1 MLSFTER
8 LKELILDIEMTGGSP
23 VQRLSPSPDLVLQ
36 LKGYAIKRLRE
47 EPEPLPRNV
56 EFFLLE
62 EFNEGFFE
70 KGIRVSLVHL
80 GEMGIADPEDVLKIL
95 RKVIDKRLNSILRK
109 DRSQQRLHHNDI
121 ISIDDAIVQSVNY
134 VWDEYGSEPT
144 ISYNFAKER
153 FLILWDYRRNKW
165 QTTGLGRFLLEL
177 KPLQAVAF
185 LLTIDLTFN
194 TGEQDTRHISASALK
209 SLLQPG
215 DRYERV
221 IIPLHREMLKRLG
234 VIRTLSRRHWEYEL
248 TPLGK
253 VVVESVV
260 HDDNPM
266 NEIVAA
272 LVQNEEQGIQ
282 FEGSEK
288 ELRELEALIISEA
301 MESTSRQSIENAVDL
316 YRKGSYVD
324 ASRVF
329 FPSIESIAN
338 QMLSIAGEDVSNHRK
353 FPGLARKVARLEEL
367 KLIPT
372 DLSKAIEIAI
382 GRNKVLHGEYEP
394 LEQEYAYPLCVAA
407 IIYLRRMLIEFARL
421 KAKPTLTARD
431 DNG

>member
-8 LKELILDIEMTGGSP
+8 LKELIFDVERTGGSP
-23 VQRLSPSPDLVLQ
+23 VQKLSPSPDLVLQ

-47 EPEPLPRNV
+47 EPGPLPRSV

-70 KGIRVSLVHL
+70 EGIRVSLVHL
-80 GEMGIADPEDVLKIL
+80 GEMGISNTEEVLAIL
-95 RKVIDKRLNSILRK
+95 RRVIDERLDGILR
-109 DRSQQRLHHNDI
+109 RGSSQQRPYHDET

-144 ISYNFAKER
+144 ILYNFAKER
-153 FLILWDYRRNKW
+153 FLILWDYHRNKW

-194 TGEQDTRHISASALK
+194 TGEQDTRHISANALR
-209 SLLQPG
+209 SLLQPR
-215 DRYERV
+215 DRYEHV
-221 IIPLHREMLKRLG
+221 IIPLHREMLRRLG

-253 VVVESVV
+253 AVVESVV
-260 HDDNPM
+260 EDSNPM
-266 NEIVAA
+266 NEIVTA
-272 LVQNEEQGIQ
+272 LVQSEEQGIQ
-282 FEGSEK
+282 FEGSDQ
-288 ELRELEALIISEA
+288 ELQALESQIKSEIIEN
-301 MESTSRQSIENAVDL
+301 TSRRSIENAIDL

-324 ASRVF
+324 AARVF
-329 FPSIESIAN
+329 FPSIESIAS
-338 QMLSIAGEDVSNHRK
+338 QMLLMAGEDVGDHKRL
-353 FPGLARKVARLEEL
+353 PGLASKVGRLEEL
-367 KLIPT
+367 KLIPA
-372 DLSKAIEIAI
+372 DLSKGIEIAVS
-382 GRNKVLHGEYEP
+382 RNKILHGEYEP

-407 IIYLRRMLIEFARL
+407 IIYLRRMLVEFTKSRATG
-421 KAKPTLTARD
+421 TLRA
-431 DNG
+431 

>member
-8 LKELILDIEMTGGSP
+8 LKELILDVETSGGSP
-23 VQRLSPSPDLVLQ
+23 VQKLSPSPDLVLQ

-47 EPEPLPRNV
+47 ESEPLPRSV

-70 KGIRVSLVHL
+70 EGIRVSLVHL
-80 GEMGIADPEDVLKIL
+80 GEMGITDSEDVLKIL

-109 DRSQQRLHHNDI
+109 DRSRQRLYHDDTI
-121 ISIDDAIVQSVNY
+121 TIDDAIVQSVDY

-144 ISYNFAKER
+144 ILYNFAKQR
-153 FLILWDYRRNKW
+153 FLILWDYHRNRW

-194 TGEQDTRHISASALK
+194 TGERDTRHMSTDALR
-209 SLLQPG
+209 SLLEPG

-221 IIPLHREMLKRLG
+221 IIPLHRETLKRLG

-253 VVVESVV
+253 VVVESVLD
-260 HDDNPM
+260 DDNPM

-288 ELRELEALIISEA
+288 ELGELEAQIRSEA
-301 MESTSRQSIENAVDL
+301 IESTSRQSIENAIDL

-329 FPSIESIAN
+329 FPSIESIAS

-367 KLIPT
+367 KLIPA
-372 DLSKAIEIAI
+372 DLAKGIEIAI
-382 GRNKVLHGEYEP
+382 SRNKVLHGEYEP

-407 IIYLRRMLIEFARL
+407 IIYLRRMLIEFTRL
-421 KAKPTLTARD
+421 KAEPTLTPRD